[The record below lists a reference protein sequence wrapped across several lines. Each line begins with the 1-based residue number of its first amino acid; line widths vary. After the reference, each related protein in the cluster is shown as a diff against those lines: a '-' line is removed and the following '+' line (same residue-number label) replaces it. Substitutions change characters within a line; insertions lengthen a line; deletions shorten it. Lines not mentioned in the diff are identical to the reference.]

1 MAEGKNKIIFYKDW
15 GNVFKKLT
23 DEEAGRLIKHF
34 CHYVDDE
41 DPESPDRITEL
52 LFEPI
57 KATLKRDLK
66 KWEVKSNV
74 NKMNGAKGGRPKLTE
89 ITQTVNKKPN
99 GLNDN
104 PKKGVSDSVSVIV
117 SDSVTDKVNEIVI
130 KEKNVLLSSLDFQSK
145 EIIKNEF
152 NRIAFSFWKLFKE
165 NSKTATTKN
174 LDRAT
179 LEDWAKDVRLMI
191 DNDGRTLEEIQSVF
205 KFLKVSEFWKS
216 NIQSIKKLREQFEK
230 LYLQS
235 KQSNDYGKKQPR
247 NISQERIDA
256 LKKW

>member
-15 GNVFKKLT
+15 GNVIKKLT
-23 DEEAGRLIKHF
+23 DEEAGKLIKHF

-117 SDSVTDKVNEIVI
+117 SDSVTDKVNEIVKDKV
-130 KEKNVLLSSLDFQSK
+130 KETLINSIDSRKLKFSSTLEPYLETYGRSLLNDFYSYWTEPNK
-145 EIIKNEF
+145 
-152 NRIAFSFWKLFKE
+152 
-165 NSKTATTKN
+165 SKTKFKQELEKTWSLERRLSTWANNDKN
-174 LDRAT
+174 F
-179 LEDWAKDVRLMI
+179 
-191 DNDGRTLEEIQSVF
+191 N
-205 KFLKVSEFWKS
+205 
-216 NIQSIKKLREQFEK
+216 
-230 LYLQS
+230 
-235 KQSNDYGKKQPR
+235 YGKKQPR